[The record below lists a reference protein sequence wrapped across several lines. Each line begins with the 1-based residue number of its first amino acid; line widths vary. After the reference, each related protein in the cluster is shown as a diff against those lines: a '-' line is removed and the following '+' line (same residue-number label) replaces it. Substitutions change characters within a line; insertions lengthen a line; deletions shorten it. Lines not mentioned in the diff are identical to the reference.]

1 MRPQNRNLK
10 PPFKSGHPP
19 VPGAGRPRG
28 VKNFS
33 VILREQ
39 MEQGK
44 ITQAE
49 IVAVMLRQAKR
60 GNLRAIELIMTRM
73 DGKPNQPLSM
83 SGADKPPEE
92 MTEAELNESIRHL
105 EQEQEELGR
114 LNSKSPESRIK
125 FAERIIEEAKQEIV
139 GRDKKEQAA

>member
-1 MRPQNRNLK
+1 
-10 PPFKSGHPP
+10 
-19 VPGAGRPRG
+19 
-28 VKNFS
+28 
-33 VILREQ
+33 